1 MPSAPG
7 QPRATAAPQPETGS
21 RRIPPPASLPRLPGP
36 APMPEQTVYT
46 PQEDSAATLLVDQR
60 LLLLA
65 LRWAEQLDQDDRG
78 VPMTRFKSAL
88 RLPSKAHSVQLVDAL
103 RLHGLIRREVREG
116 WYELLTVEAAVEAGK
131 LPPGP
136 WYTPQPADH
145 ASTTSSTVER
155 DRDGE
160 AQDVTGAPSPE
171 AHVNASPVVE
181 SEVVA

>member
-1 MPSAPG
+1 
-7 QPRATAAPQPETGS
+7 
-21 RRIPPPASLPRLPGP
+21 
-36 APMPEQTVYT
+36 MPEQTAYT
-46 PQEDSAATLLVDQR
+46 PREDSAGNLLVDQR

-65 LRWAEQLDQDDRG
+65 LRWAEQLGEDDRG

-103 RLHGLIRREVREG
+103 RLHGLIRREVRDG

-136 WYTPQPADH
+136 WYTPPPAEH
-145 ASTTSSTVER
+145 ASAGSSAIEP

-160 AQDVTGAPSPE
+160 AQDGTGAPPPE
-171 AHVNASPVVE
+171 AHASAPSVAE
-181 SEVVA
+181 SEVAA